1 MAAFTKDTANDG
13 AITNAETKAKQPL
26 FLAYETWIADMRTK
40 LATYT
45 DAAAT
50 ENAYTALMDRAGEVE
65 GDVKA
70 GRETLAACHANVQ
83 GKFEGDM
90 AGLESDVV
98 AVKDGI
104 EQNKA
109 NMLFYQD
116 KLNHKMDV
124 ILSDLKTLL
133 SDIAKDQERYT
144 LNDEAYEARKAD
156 MAHLN
161 DSLTTVVDKLTG
173 FEYYKVDEKANAESI
188 ADITAHIGKYGKAMD
203 EYYADIELTDVD
215 AENDLK
221 TIMDKVL
228 ERIDSLDCRASF
240 IEYTGVIDKALSDRI
255 ELVKSVNSHTFVVEV
270 EDALNDTLELVRK
283 DLGNIKS
290 YNEDTNDG
298 YISVDINGNDVT
310 STSIHYV
317 KEALP
322 QIQAALAKQ
331 EERMANVRETIETES
346 FIRGDVLRDGVVDV
360 LDYTELMMMCSTRL
374 KLRLSRVRSSGMPQ
388 M

>member
-1 MAAFTKDTANDG
+1 M
-13 AITNAETKAKQPL
+13 
-26 FLAYETWIADMRTK
+26 
-40 LATYT
+40 
-45 DAAAT
+45 
-50 ENAYTALMDRAGEVE
+50 
-65 GDVKA
+65 
-70 GRETLAACHANVQ
+70 
-83 GKFEGDM
+83 
-90 AGLESDVV
+90 
-98 AVKDGI
+98 
-104 EQNKA
+104 
-109 NMLFYQD
+109 
-116 KLNHKMDV
+116 
-124 ILSDLKTLL
+124 

-360 LDYTELMMMCSTRL
+360 LDYTELMMYVLDPSKAEPIAGTIKWYAAEVNDDGRINVADL
-374 KLRLSRVRSSGMPQ
+374 TKLTY
-388 M
+388 